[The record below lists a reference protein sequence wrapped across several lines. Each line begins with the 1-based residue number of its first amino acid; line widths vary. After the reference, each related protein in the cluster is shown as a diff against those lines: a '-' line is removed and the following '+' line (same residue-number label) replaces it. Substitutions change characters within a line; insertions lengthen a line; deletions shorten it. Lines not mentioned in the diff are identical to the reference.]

1 MKNIMVLAAISLF
14 SLCTFAHPID
24 SNHIG
29 ISAVGPHGSP
39 TGHGTIQFGRSE
51 KMTMSDSDT
60 AAYAKAQDLFLAKRK
75 EYNEQKLKL
84 MMLEAGPVRRDVEKD
99 LEYYQNN
106 LQVAK
111 RQVEVYEARFD
122 TRGRSKLV

>member
-1 MKNIMVLAAISLF
+1 
-14 SLCTFAHPID
+14 
-24 SNHIG
+24 
-29 ISAVGPHGSP
+29 
-39 TGHGTIQFGRSE
+39 
-51 KMTMSDSDT
+51 
-60 AAYAKAQDLFLAKRK
+60 
-75 EYNEQKLKL
+75 L